1 MPLYN
6 SNLQLVCNIG
16 NTTTTN
22 IKCAN
27 LGLAD
32 SSPSSTIVLAM
43 DSTGSTISGGLS
55 STINHTGPTVTMRAM
70 LFEAQHAGSSGT
82 QTAVGGGFTSTL
94 MTKNAG
100 TATMVGVQGTAK
112 LDAAVSHTANTTNL
126 YNKFEVLD
134 DGATISGGTIN
145 ARSLWAA
152 NPPSFTGA
160 TTVRA
165 LAFLCSGDMQVN
177 NNKKLYLGGQD
188 LTISSTYFIRN
199 SSTADLDLYVDSVQV
214 ANFDDDRIAIKN
226 VPLQL
231 EAIAAPT
238 PVVGD
243 MWYDSTKKHYRDN
256 HDIAE
261 VGRGGRAYSSVADS
275 SAIANTNT
283 TTDFDVY
290 YTIPADS
297 LTTSTSY
304 RLKIFGHYTT
314 SGTPGTYKFI
324 IYLGSTTILT
334 FVELRPTKNV
344 SKNGWVVEALFTI
357 RSDGATGTVMPSG
370 IASMADAATYQTTAI
385 ASANSAVV
393 IDTTIDLELKL
404 SLKMSIADPSNTLT
418 MTQYYFGI
426 N

>member
-160 TTVRA
+160 TTIRA

-275 SAIANTNT
+275 SAIANTTT

-290 YTIPADS
+290 FTIPANT
-297 LTTSTSY
+297 LTVGTSY
-304 RLKIFGHYTT
+304 RLKAFGHYTT
-314 SGTPGTYKFI
+314 SGTPGTFALSI
-324 IYLGSTTILT
+324 VMGSTLVTNTLT
-334 FVELRPTKNV
+334 PTKNV
-344 SKNGWVVEALFTI
+344 TKNGWTIDALLTVRSIGAAGTIVV
-357 RSDGATGTVMPSG
+357 GAF
-370 IASMADAATYQTTAI
+370 ASMDDGITKNTAAVSSTSTPA
-385 ASANSAVV
+385 V
-393 IDTTIDLELKL
+393 IDTTASIDLKIA
-404 SLKMSIADPSNTLT
+404 LKMSVASATNAMTLV
-418 MTQYYFGI
+418 QYYFGI

>member
-6 SNLQLVCNIG
+6 PNLQLVCNIG

-43 DSTGSTISGGLS
+43 DSTSSTISGGLS
-55 STINHTGPTVTMRAM
+55 STINHSGPTVTMRAM

-94 MTKNAG
+94 MNKNAG

-112 LDAAVSHTANTTNL
+112 LDAGVNHTANTTNL
-126 YNKFEVLD
+126 YNKFEVTD
-134 DGATISGGTIN
+134 DGATISGGTIT
-145 ARSLWAA
+145 ARSIWAA

-165 LAFLCSGDMQVN
+165 WAFLCSGDMQIN
-177 NNKKLYLGGQD
+177 NNKKLYLGGTD
-188 LTISSTYFIRN
+188 SSILTTYLIRN
-199 SSTADLDLYVDSVQV
+199 SSTSDVDLYVDGTQV
-214 ANFDDDRIAIKN
+214 INFDDDRIVVKN

-238 PVVGD
+238 AVVGD

-261 VGRGGRAYSSVADS
+261 VGRGGRIYSNTADS
-275 SAIANTNT
+275 TEILNT
-283 TTDFDVY
+283 TSITNFDVY
-290 YTIPADS
+290 YTIPANT
-297 LTTSTSY
+297 LTVGTSY
-304 RLKIFGHYTT
+304 RLKAFGHYTT
-314 SGTPGTYKFI
+314 SATPGTFALSI
-324 IYLGSTTILT
+324 VMGSTLVTNTLA
-334 FVELRPTKNV
+334 PTKNV
-344 SKNGWVVEALFTI
+344 TKNGWFIDALITV
-357 RSDGATGTVMPSG
+357 RSIGAAGTVVVGSF
-370 IASMADAATYQTTAI
+370 ASMDEAATSTTAAV
-385 ASANSAVV
+385 ASTISPAV
-393 IDTTIDLELKL
+393 IDTTASIDLKI
-404 SLKMSIADPSNTLT
+404 SLKMSVASASNAMTLV
-418 MTQYYFGI
+418 QYYLGI